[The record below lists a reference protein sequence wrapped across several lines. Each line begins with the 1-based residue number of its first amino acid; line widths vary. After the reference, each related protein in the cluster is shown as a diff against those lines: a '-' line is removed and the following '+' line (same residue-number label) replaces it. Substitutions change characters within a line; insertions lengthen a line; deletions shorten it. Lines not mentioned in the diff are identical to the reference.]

1 MSQLLKDNPL
11 WLVGAGPMAAD
22 YARVLTALGVSFE
35 VIGRGRE
42 SAFDFENSVDH
53 PVRTG
58 GLEQALANSSP
69 PKVAIVAVGVEQL
82 AQTAASLV
90 QAGTKRILLE
100 KPGGLN
106 VQEIVALD
114 VTAKKHEAEIFLAY
128 NRRFYQSV
136 QAVREGIE
144 QDGGLL
150 SLQFEFTE
158 WSHKIGPLVKA
169 PGVKEHWVLGNSSH
183 VIDLAF
189 YLAGK
194 PADWK
199 CWHHGSTEWHPS
211 AARFAGA
218 GVTDRGVMFS
228 YLSDWQAPGRWG
240 LELLTS
246 QRRFVLRPMEQ
257 LQVTLLGCVNVD
269 NVELQDKV
277 DESFKPGLYRQTEA
291 FLSADVSWLCSLDD
305 QVRNVE
311 FYSEIAGYV

>member
-11 WLVGAGPMAAD
+11 WLVGAGSMAKD
-22 YARVLTALGVSFE
+22 YARVLRALGVSFE
-35 VIGRGRE
+35 IIGRGKE
-42 SAFDFENSVDH
+42 SAVAFENSVGY

-58 GLEQALANSSP
+58 GLEPALAASSAP
-69 PKVAIVAVGVEQL
+69 NVAIVAVGVEQL
-82 AQTAASLV
+82 AQTATSLV

-106 VQEIVALD
+106 LQEIVSLAA
-114 VTAKKHEAEIFLAY
+114 TAKKHEAEIFLAY
-128 NRRFYQSV
+128 NRRFYESV

-158 WSHKIGPLVKA
+158 WSHKISPLVKA

-189 YLAGK
+189 HLAGK

-199 CWHHGSTEWHPS
+199 CWYRGSTEWHPS

-218 GVTDRGVMFS
+218 GVTERGVMFS
-228 YLSDWQAPGRWG
+228 YFSDWQAPGRWG

-246 QRRFVLRPMEQ
+246 KRRFVLRPMEQ
-257 LQVTLLGCVNVD
+257 LQVTALGSVSV
-269 NVELQDKV
+269 DKV
-277 DESFKPGLYRQTEA
+277 DLQDALDVSFKPGLYRQTEA
-291 FLSADVSWLCSLDD
+291 FLNADVSRLCSLDE
-305 QVRNVE
+305 QVRNAQI
-311 FYSEIAGYV
+311 YSEIAGYV